1 MLEKLFAGTNIRFDT
16 HSLGLE
22 GLNSLDGAADVV
34 GHRLEVLQQLLGLVN
49 NSLVLQHRAVM
60 SEIDGCRLRGVLVGE
75 PLGIGVSLSE
85 GLNSGN
91 GL

>member
-1 MLEKLFAGTNIRFDT
+1 
-16 HSLGLE
+16 
-22 GLNSLDGAADVV
+22 
-34 GHRLEVLQQLLGLVN
+34 
-49 NSLVLQHRAVM
+49 M